1 MDSQCT
7 EILDT
12 TATVDSLCHGILA
25 VGVMNAYVDE
35 DTVDEG
41 EARLEWAPAANG
53 EVEDELEKMI
63 SRANKLA
70 DGTGRLKDDNGKF
83 DLAKYNRI
91 AKAAKQKQFDNI
103 LHLVLATEDETLD
116 RLRNMSPEHKE
127 ALLNLEKE
135 LAERQLGEKLE
146 VAENRCKE
154 AEEKLEEA
162 ERELMELRDL
172 RRRSA
177 TPEGHSS
184 ETHGDTSGLQSTE
197 SGDDEAQASPLK
209 RIAALEREA
218 EELKGALAHRAS
230 PELGFEDPD
239 EQPTPGDTYGEAWIP
254 AEQDPD
260 GNRQFWRMMR
270 AWDKETTAAPTGA
283 PDGFIS
289 TLARLYGKI
298 MAGRRDREACDCASW
313 LARQLETAPRAPVA
327 LVGDTLR
334 RFARE
339 PGMRDRVDDVW
350 PLMFGLGIWQVAKVL
365 ERRWPNQAPEKE
377 VWEAVSVVTSD
388 CRSDFRELICL
399 FIDDQESDRL
409 KAALRGR
416 NESTSSSATEVRL
429 ELTELTEVKWR
440 YFKPQDIA
448 FLVVPPHPYIWV
460 VDLGEITIRLVHNN
474 RGCFAGAYGYLLR
487 ALEVEVDIQ
496 VSSED
501 LADIHFIFDHL
512 CY

>member
-1 MDSQCT
+1 MDSRSE
-7 EILDT
+7 EILEAVQTIQDHCNKMLASQVDRSQVDAALARVPT
-12 TATVDSLCHGILA
+12 TKKQ
-25 VGVMNAYVDE
+25 
-35 DTVDEG
+35 
-41 EARLEWAPAANG
+41 
-53 EVEDELEKMI
+53 VEDELQTMR
-63 SRANKLA
+63 SLA
-70 DGTGRLKDDNGKF
+70 DKLEDDTRRLKDDNGKF
-83 DLAKYNRI
+83 DLAKYKRM
-91 AKAAKQKQFDNI
+91 AEEAKQKQLDNM
-103 LHLVLATEDETLD
+103 LHLVLANEDETLD
-116 RLRNMSPEHKE
+116 RLRNMSPEHKA
-127 ALLNLEKE
+127 ALLNLEKD
-135 LAERQLGEKLE
+135 LAGEKLE
-146 VAENRCKE
+146 AAENRCKE

-162 ERELMELRDL
+162 QRELVELRNL
-172 RRRSA
+172 RRGSA

-184 ETHGDTSGLQSTE
+184 EIHGETSGLQSTE

-230 PELGFEDPD
+230 PELGSEDPN
-239 EQPTPGDTYGEAWIP
+239 EQPTPGDTYGEVWIP

-270 AWDKETTAAPTGA
+270 AWDKETTAAPTCA

-350 PLMFGLGIWQVAKVL
+350 SQMFGLGIWQVAKVL

-474 RGCFAGAYGYLLR
+474 KGCFAGAYGYLLR
-487 ALEVEVDIQ
+487 ALEVEEDIQ

>member
-1 MDSQCT
+1 MQPLSLRALRTLRTHLPARIPIIGCGGIASGADALEFARAGCT
-7 EILDT
+7 
-12 TATVDSLCHGILA
+12 A
-25 VGVMNAYVDE
+25 VQLYTSFGYDGV
-35 DTVDEG
+35 G
-41 EARLEWAPAANG
+41 APRRIK
-53 EVEDELEKMI
+53 DEL
-63 SRANKLA
+63 A
-70 DGTGRLKDDNGKF
+70 
-83 DLAKYNRI
+83 
-91 AKAAKQKQFDNI
+91 
-103 LHLVLATEDETLD
+103 
-116 RLRNMSPEHKE
+116 
-127 ALLNLEKE
+127 ALLRAEGTTWAQVVRAAVESTSLQE
-135 LAERQLGEKLE
+135 LPAPEPVRPEEVTVAQLVK
-146 VAENRCKE
+146 
-154 AEEKLEEA
+154 
-162 ERELMELRDL
+162 
-172 RRRSA
+172 
-177 TPEGHSS
+177 
-184 ETHGDTSGLQSTE
+184 
-197 SGDDEAQASPLK
+197 
-209 RIAALEREA
+209 EA

-350 PLMFGLGIWQVAKVL
+350 SLMFGLGIWQVAKVL

-388 CRSDFRELICL
+388 CRSDFRELISL

-501 LADIHFIFDHL
+501 LADIHSIFDHL